1 MMNMNGRQG
10 GGGWVRLVLFFGCV
24 CAWVLG
30 SADGQAMEIKLQAQ
44 LIWGTNDEKPARS
57 ECKEVSGRLREK
69 LARVFKWKNYFLI
82 KEETFTVKSGA
93 ERRVKMSDKCTLEF
107 QVVDDFTLEVQLFG
121 EGTLLKTVRQPIQA
135 LRQGELA
142 VLAGDAK
149 DKLGDAWFVVLT
161 MPRK

>member
-1 MMNMNGRQG
+1 MTNINGRQG
-10 GGGWVRLVLFFGCV
+10 GAGWMRLTVLCCCV
-24 CAWVLG
+24 WAWVLG
-30 SADGQAMEIKLQAQ
+30 AAESHAMEIKLHAQ
-44 LIWGTNDEKPARS
+44 LIWGTNDEKPARD

-82 KEETFTVKSGA
+82 KDETFTVKPGE

-107 QVVDDFTLEVQLFG
+107 TLVDDFTLEVQLFG
-121 EGTLLKTVRQPIQA
+121 EGTLLKTVRQPIRA
-135 LRQGELA
+135 LRQGEMA